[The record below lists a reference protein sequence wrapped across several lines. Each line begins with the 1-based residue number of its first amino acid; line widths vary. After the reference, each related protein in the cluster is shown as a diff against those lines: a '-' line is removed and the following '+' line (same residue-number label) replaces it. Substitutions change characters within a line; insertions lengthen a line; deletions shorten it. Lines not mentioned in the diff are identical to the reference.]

1 MCAWVFFKEN
11 NPFLLSVSNW
21 VPPTIHLLPRPTS
34 LGSDQRLPTAA
45 VRKGTRNP
53 LPNHQKPPPLP
64 KKKVK
69 RLNFIQFAL
78 KIENKL
84 FEENCFNARVNITF
98 LGVVKALWRCLDK
111 LRRNLGSWVW
121 FFKMMTSTK
130 TGVTI
135 PDGWNVYLVTSDSQ
149 IIKEYPRKHTQL
161 RVWKITWIVHSTLQG
176 LKLTVRTWKW
186 MSWNTI
192 VSFWAGLFSGV
203 MLVSGSWKDFLNSVL
218 RQKRIL
224 FPQSY
229 TSPELSY
236 TATCSSESIDFH
248 YRDVAAGIVRL
259 YRRKVTFKITWRGPV
274 SVPRKVSYVA
284 YTPCLSQK
292 KEIRFKRFW
301 ALPLPCRSG
310 CPSRCSHP
318 KTGSERS
325 WQYHT
330 QNSQLHWN
338 EHRPHSKQRQSTMTV
353 LLRPQK
359 EEDQENQR

>member
-1 MCAWVFFKEN
+1 MNCALNSAGPETN
-11 NPFLLSVSNW
+11 SS
-21 VPPTIHLLPRPTS
+21 HL
-34 LGSDQRLPTAA
+34 
-45 VRKGTRNP
+45 
-53 LPNHQKPPPLP
+53 
-64 KKKVK
+64 
-69 RLNFIQFAL
+69 
-78 KIENKL
+78 
-84 FEENCFNARVNITF
+84 
-98 LGVVKALWRCLDK
+98 
-111 LRRNLGSWVW
+111 
-121 FFKMMTSTK
+121 KM
-130 TGVTI
+130 
-135 PDGWNVYLVTSDSQ
+135 DG
-149 IIKEYPRKHTQL
+149 
-161 RVWKITWIVHSTLQG
+161 
-176 LKLTVRTWKW
+176 
-186 MSWNTI
+186 WNTI

-338 EHRPHSKQRQSTMTV
+338 SIAPTANSARAPWLCCLGRKRRGPGKPAIGLMLPGWHVTWRSIKWGETCFFAVK
-353 LLRPQK
+353 K
-359 EEDQENQR
+359 KAG